1 MVRFKEISLDSRY
14 KIGWK
19 NLINSLLALKLLKQ
33 RNTTQ
38 KRANYEKRYELY
50 EKYYNAYKSD
60 YDTDDELNEAKKKM
74 FDYKQ
79 FQLDNKI
86 DKESKLD
93 EEKKDLKLTA
103 LPIWLSS

>member
-1 MVRFKEISLDSRY
+1 M
-14 KIGWK
+14 
-19 NLINSLLALKLLKQ
+19 LKQ

-38 KRANYEKRYELY
+38 KRANYEKRYELH